1 MKIKPLGNNVMI
13 EPITEDAKTPG
24 GIVLPDTHEKEKPA
38 KGKVLAA
45 GQGKVDVNGKKMPMS
60 VKKGDNVL
68 FKKYSADEFK
78 EGDSEYIIVSEEDII
93 GIIS

>member
-1 MKIKPLGNNVMI
+1 MKIKPLGNNVVI
-13 EPITEDAKTPG
+13 EPVTEDEKTPG

-45 GQGKVDVNGKKMPMS
+45 GPGKVDAHGKKVPMS
-60 VKKGDNVL
+60 VKKGDKVI

-78 EGDSEYIIVSEEDII
+78 EGDSEYIVVTEEDII